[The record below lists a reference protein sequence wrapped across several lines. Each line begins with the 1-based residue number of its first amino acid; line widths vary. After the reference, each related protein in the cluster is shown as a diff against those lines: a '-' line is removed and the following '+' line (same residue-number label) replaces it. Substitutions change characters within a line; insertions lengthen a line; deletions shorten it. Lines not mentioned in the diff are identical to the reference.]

1 MATKRNFKD
10 INRHGTKDNGA
21 QLLDVV
27 IVGGGLSGLIVARS
41 LNSSNLKKSND
52 GERKI
57 RWKLFEASSRIGGR
71 LQNDLGGDGRSM
83 DIDLGGA
90 WVWPRHQP
98 TIMKTLVNSPT
109 LGIKTFLQPGDDY
122 RLSKTTRIV
131 GGAVEFAKK
140 IYDELLETNN
150 VHTKCPVV
158 SIRKNSDQSID
169 IELENGEII
178 RCLHAVLAVPP
189 RILSERVSFYPAL
202 PRAKSAAMSRSETW
216 MAGVTKVALVYKGIP
231 SSSWSVIVNE
241 GDNLLS
247 PRKGRPAFQA
257 YDGSPFSS
265 LSSSTNKDSGGEEC
279 VDTISVLTFFTLASL
294 SSYKKDDI
302 MLANECAEQLC
313 DSLSTDAVRKVPVLD
328 KYIRSFDEFYVKRWP
343 LEPYISHDTDPMGT
357 TPHPQPI
364 SELAKSEWDGILLF
378 AGTETDQRSP
388 GVMEGAVGAA
398 LRATNELAQK
408 LPLLSLP

>member
-1 MATKRNFKD
+1 MKD
-10 INRHGTKDNGA
+10 SNRHETEDNGA

-27 IVGGGLSGLIVARS
+27 IVGGGLSGLMVARS
-41 LNSSNLKKSND
+41 LNSSNLKNRNG

-57 RWKLFEASSRIGGR
+57 SWKLFEASSRIGGR
-71 LQNDLGGDGRSM
+71 LQNDFGGDGRSM

-90 WVWPRHQP
+90 WLWPRHQP

-109 LGIKTFLQPGDDY
+109 LGIETFLQPGDDY

-131 GGAVEFAKK
+131 GGAVQFANK
-140 IYDELLETNN
+140 IYDELLETNH
-150 VHTKCPVV
+150 VHTKCPVISV
-158 SIRKNSDQSID
+158 RKNSDQSIA

-189 RILSERVSFYPAL
+189 RILSKRVSFYPAL

-231 SSSWSVIVNE
+231 FSSWPVIVNE

-247 PRKGRPAFQA
+247 PRKGRPAFQV

-265 LSSSTNKDSGGEEC
+265 LSSSTNKDNDGEEC
-279 VDTISVLTFFTLASL
+279 VDAISVLTFFTLANL
-294 SSYKKDDI
+294 SNDNNDDK
-302 MLANECAEQLC
+302 MLAKDCAEQMC
-313 DSLSTDAVRKVPVLD
+313 DSLSADAVRKVPVLD
-328 KYIRSFDEFYVKRWP
+328 KCIRSFDEFYVKRWP
-343 LEPYISHDTDPMGT
+343 LEPYISHNTDPMGI

-364 SELAKSEWDGILLF
+364 PELAKSEWDGTLLF

-398 LRATNELAQK
+398 LRVTNELAQK
-408 LPLLSLP
+408 LPLL

>member
-1 MATKRNFKD
+1 MTTKRNLKD
-10 INRHGTKDNGA
+10 SNRHETEDNGA

-27 IVGGGLSGLIVARS
+27 IVGGGLSGLMVARS
-41 LNSSNLKKSND
+41 LNSSNLRNRNG

-57 RWKLFEASSRIGGR
+57 SWKLFEASSRIGGR
-71 LQNDLGGDGRSM
+71 LQNDFGGDGRSM

-90 WVWPRHQP
+90 WLWPRHQP

-109 LGIKTFLQPGDDY
+109 LGIETFLQPGDDY
-122 RLSKTTRIV
+122 RSSKTTRIV
-131 GGAVEFAKK
+131 GGAVQFANK
-140 IYDELLETNN
+140 IYDELLETNH
-150 VHTKCPVV
+150 VHTKCPVISV
-158 SIRKNSDQSID
+158 RKNSDQSIA

-189 RILSERVSFYPAL
+189 RILSKRVSFYPAL

-231 SSSWSVIVNE
+231 FSSWPVIVNE

-247 PRKGRPAFQA
+247 PRKGRPAFQV

-265 LSSSTNKDSGGEEC
+265 LSSSTNKDNDGEEC
-279 VDTISVLTFFTLASL
+279 VDAISVLTFFTLANL
-294 SSYKKDDI
+294 SNDNNDDK
-302 MLANECAEQLC
+302 MLAKDCAEQMC
-313 DSLSTDAVRKVPVLD
+313 DSLSADAVRKVPVLD
-328 KYIRSFDEFYVKRWP
+328 KCIRSFDEFYVKRWP
-343 LEPYISHDTDPMGT
+343 LEPYISHNTDPMGI

-364 SELAKSEWDGILLF
+364 PELAKSEWDGTLLF

-398 LRATNELAQK
+398 LRVTNELAQK
-408 LPLLSLP
+408 LPLL